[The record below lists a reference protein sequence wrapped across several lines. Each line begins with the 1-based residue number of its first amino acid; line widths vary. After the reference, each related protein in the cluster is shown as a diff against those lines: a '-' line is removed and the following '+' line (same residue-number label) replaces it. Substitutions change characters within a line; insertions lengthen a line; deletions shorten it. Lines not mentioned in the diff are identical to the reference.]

1 VDDVPLA
8 KPAVVDDARPVQPNS
23 HAEGPLPP
31 LVEPEAAGSRGW
43 KLWNESTTTR
53 PIVDAI
59 DGAQKVVNVEFFGI
73 SDGGK
78 GAHVVDALE
87 RAATRGVEVN
97 VFADSISW
105 TALPIGSFK
114 RLQDRIEAAGGE
126 VHTNLRVPVIGNV
139 EPARKNVD
147 HRKVVTIDGTTA
159 FTGGVNYMK
168 VEDDYKDSM
177 VELHGVDA
185 ARVAADQLDRWRRVG
200 GTVTP
205 QHEASVR
212 DALKGA
218 SLIPTDPNEM
228 RVVKN
233 APEEKD
239 YALSDSYREL
249 IKGAKQRVW
258 VSSPGYSDQ
267 ELVGLLN
274 DAAKR
279 GVDVRLVAPGKNPL
293 GIPVINWVGYSH
305 LRELIG
311 YGAKAYA
318 IPEVLHR
325 KGLVVDDEVV
335 FSSMNVVGRSKTKL
349 HEFGVRTKDPE
360 FVAAVA
366 KTLTDDMERGT
377 PVAAEGHGFGKV
389 FGDFMAQKVKITY

>member
-1 VDDVPLA
+1 MP
-8 KPAVVDDARPVQPNS
+8 VVDDAPPPVKAAPPVQPNS
-23 HAEGPLPP
+23 HAEGPLPELAKP
-31 LVEPEAAGSRGW
+31 DAVGSRGW
-43 KLWNESTTTR
+43 KLWNEATTTR

-59 DGAQKVVNVEFFGI
+59 DGAKQVVNVEFFGI

-78 GAHVVDALE
+78 GAHIVDALE
-87 RAATRGVEVN
+87 RAAQRGVEVN
-97 VFADSISW
+97 VFADSISY
-105 TALPIGSFK
+105 TALPVGSFV
-114 RLQDRIEAAGGE
+114 RLKNRIEDAGGE
-126 VHTNLRVPVIGNV
+126 VETNLRMPLVNNV
-139 EPARKNVD
+139 VDARKNVD

-200 GTVTP
+200 GTVSP
-205 QHEASVR
+205 VHEQSVK

-218 SLIPTDPNEM
+218 SLVPSDPNEM
-228 RVVKN
+228 RVLKN
-233 APEEKD
+233 APDTKTFELTD
-239 YALSDSYREL
+239 AYRDL
-249 IKGAKQRVW
+249 IKGAKERVW

-335 FSSMNVVGRSKTKL
+335 FSSMNVVKRSSEKL
-349 HEFGVRTKDPE
+349 HEIGVRTKDPE
-360 FVAAVA
+360 FVQAVA
-366 KTLTDDMERGT
+366 NTLIADMDRGA
-377 PVAAEGHGFGKV
+377 PVPAEARGFGKA
-389 FGDFMAQKVKITY
+389 FGDFVAQKLKISY

>member
-1 VDDVPLA
+1 M
-8 KPAVVDDARPVQPNS
+8 PAPSPVAGGDPAAIAPQKS
-23 HAEGPLPP
+23 RAEGPLPP
-31 LVEPEAAGSRGW
+31 LEQPDAVGSRGW
-43 KLWNESTTTR
+43 KLWNEATTTR

-59 DGAQKVVNVEFFGI
+59 DGAKQVVNVEFFGI

-78 GAHVVDALE
+78 GAHIVDAME
-87 RAATRGVEVN
+87 RAARRGVEVN
-97 VFADSISW
+97 VFADSISYS
-105 TALPIGSFK
+105 ALPVGSFV
-114 RLQDRIEAAGGE
+114 RLKNRVEDAGGE
-126 VHTNLRVPVIGNV
+126 VLTNLRIPLVNNV
-139 EPARKNVD
+139 VDARKNVD
-147 HRKVVTIDGTTA
+147 HRKVVTVDGHTV

-185 ARVAADQLDRWRRVG
+185 ARMAADQLDRWRKVG

-205 QHEASVR
+205 RHEATVR

-218 SLIPTDPNEM
+218 SLVTTDPMEM
-228 RVVKN
+228 QVVKN
-233 APEEKD
+233 APDTKEFGLTD
-239 YALSDSYREL
+239 AYRDL
-249 IKGAKQRVW
+249 IRNAKERVW

-311 YGAKAYA
+311 HGAKAYA

-325 KGLVVDDEVV
+325 KGLIADDEVV
-335 FSSMNVVGRSKTKL
+335 FSSMNVVRRSAAKL
-349 HEFGVRTKDPE
+349 HEIGVRTKDPE

-366 KTLTDDMERGT
+366 KTLEADMQRGT
-377 PVAAEGHGFGKV
+377 PVPAEGRGFGKM
-389 FGDFMAQKVKITY
+389 FGDLVAQKLKISY